1 MNEKMSKQD
10 TDTLD
15 LDGFFE
21 AAKSTPPSVSSELA
35 SAVLADAYAF
45 QPAPAARPRQGLPK
59 SRWWQPVLAHR
70 NWGWQT
76 AAVLG
81 AFLVVG
87 FGIGWNPPD
96 QLLAFGSD
104 YGLTLS
110 GFAASD
116 PFSLDGIWEE
126 G

>member
-1 MNEKMSKQD
+1 MKDKMSKQD
-10 TDTLD
+10 TEALD

-45 QPAPAARPRQGLPK
+45 QPAAAAHPRQELAK
-59 SRWWQPVLAHR
+59 SRWWQPVVAHR
-70 NWGWQT
+70 IGGWQT

-87 FGIGWNPPD
+87 FGIGWNPPE
-96 QLLAFGSD
+96 QLLAFGSN
-104 YGLTLS
+104 YGLTLT
-110 GFAASD
+110 GFAESD